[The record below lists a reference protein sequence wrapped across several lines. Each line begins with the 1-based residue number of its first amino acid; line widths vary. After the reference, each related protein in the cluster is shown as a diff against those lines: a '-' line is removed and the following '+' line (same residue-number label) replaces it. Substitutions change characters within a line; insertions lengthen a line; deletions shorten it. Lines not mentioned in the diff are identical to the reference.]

1 MDSATDMSKSE
12 ELDERDKPNWD
23 QFSLRQRKALAAMS
37 SGQSV
42 TAAADT
48 AAINRWTIYR
58 WRKEDEDFAEA
69 MARAQEEGIDRLE
82 DHARQRAMDAE
93 RPSDALTMFLL
104 KAHRPVKYRE
114 RVDLSHSGGIEQV
127 KRVIMV
133 DPDQADEGGEDQP

>member
-1 MDSATDMSKSE
+1 MTE
-12 ELDERDKPNWD
+12 ELKDSDKPNWD

-69 MARAQEEGIDRLE
+69 MARAQEEGIARLE

-93 RPSDALTMFLL
+93 RPSDALTMFRL

-114 RVDLSHSGGIEQV
+114 RVDLAHSGGIEQV
-127 KRVIMV
+127 KRVIMASPEEV
-133 DPDQADEGGEDQP
+133 SDADASD

>member
-1 MDSATDMSKSE
+1 MTE
-12 ELDERDKPNWD
+12 ELKDSDKPNWD
-23 QFSLRQRKALAAMS
+23 QFSLRQRKALAAMA

-114 RVDLSHSGGIEQV
+114 RVDLAHSGGIEQV
-127 KRVIMV
+127 KRVIMASPEEV
-133 DPDQADEGGEDQP
+133 SDADASD